1 MTISNICVGFVVF
14 IVLLVITGIIGWFF
28 MWVNDEESLFMIFS
42 AWFISTIGLAICLTY
57 ILVTKSFIQKGV
69 EKMSER
75 CKAIDKDLSRNG
87 SGCYD
92 PTAYKAM
99 KRVEADERKYGR
111 DYERFYN
118 LLNTIFY
125 ICELAGFHV
134 EGRIVLT
141 DKKTGKV
148 WK

>member
-1 MTISNICVGFVVF
+1 M
-14 IVLLVITGIIGWFF
+14 
-28 MWVNDEESLFMIFS
+28 
-42 AWFISTIGLAICLTY
+42 
-57 ILVTKSFIQKGV
+57 VTKK
-69 EKMSER
+69 KT
-75 CKAIDKDLSRNG
+75 IDKELSRNG
-87 SGCYD
+87 SGYYD

-99 KRVEADERKYGR
+99 KRVEADEKKYGR

-125 ICELAGFHV
+125 ICNLAGFHV

-148 WK
+148 WR

>member
-1 MTISNICVGFVVF
+1 MV
-14 IVLLVITGIIGWFF
+14 
-28 MWVNDEESLFMIFS
+28 
-42 AWFISTIGLAICLTY
+42 
-57 ILVTKSFIQKGV
+57 
-69 EKMSER
+69 
-75 CKAIDKDLSRNG
+75 IDKKKQSDTELSRNG
-87 SGCYD
+87 SGYYD

-99 KRVEADERKYGR
+99 KRVEADEKRYGR

-125 ICELAGFHV
+125 ICNLAGFHV
-134 EGRIVLT
+134 EGRITLV

>member
-1 MTISNICVGFVVF
+1 
-14 IVLLVITGIIGWFF
+14 
-28 MWVNDEESLFMIFS
+28 
-42 AWFISTIGLAICLTY
+42 
-57 ILVTKSFIQKGV
+57 
-69 EKMSER
+69 MSER
-75 CKAIDKDLSRNG
+75 CKAIDKELSRNG
-87 SGCYD
+87 SGYYD

-141 DKKTGKV
+141 DKRQERCGSDDRLWNNGIYLCIRDV
-148 WK
+148 RNQRSVICCSCWDIWSSFRDLL

>member
-1 MTISNICVGFVVF
+1 M
-14 IVLLVITGIIGWFF
+14 VIGKKKQ
-28 MWVNDEESLFMIFS
+28 S
-42 AWFISTIGLAICLTY
+42 
-57 ILVTKSFIQKGV
+57 
-69 EKMSER
+69 
-75 CKAIDKDLSRNG
+75 DKELSRNG
-87 SGCYD
+87 SGYYY

-99 KRVEADERKYGR
+99 KRVEADEKRYGK

-125 ICELAGFHV
+125 ICNLAGFHV
-134 EGRIVLT
+134 EGRITLV

>member
-1 MTISNICVGFVVF
+1 MTISNFCVGFVVF
-14 IVLLVITGIIGWFF
+14 IGLLVITGIIGLAF
-28 MWVNDEESLFMIFS
+28 MWVTDEESSCMIFF

-57 ILVTKSFIQKGV
+57 ILVTKGFIQKGV

-75 CKAIDKDLSRNG
+75 CKTIDRDLSRNG
-87 SGCYD
+87 SGYYD

-99 KRVEADERKYGR
+99 KRVEADEKKYGR

>member
-1 MTISNICVGFVVF
+1 MVTEKKTI
-14 IVLLVITGIIGWFF
+14 
-28 MWVNDEESLFMIFS
+28 D
-42 AWFISTIGLAICLTY
+42 
-57 ILVTKSFIQKGV
+57 
-69 EKMSER
+69 R
-75 CKAIDKDLSRNG
+75 DLSRNG
-87 SGCYD
+87 SGYYD

-99 KRVEADERKYGR
+99 KRVEADEKKYGR

-125 ICELAGFHV
+125 ICNLAGFHV
-134 EGRIVLT
+134 EGRIVLA

>member
-1 MTISNICVGFVVF
+1 MTISNCCVGFVVF

-28 MWVNDEESLFMIFS
+28 MWANDEESLFMIFS

-57 ILVTKSFIQKGV
+57 ILVTKGFIQKGV

-87 SGCYD
+87 SGYFD

-125 ICELAGFHV
+125 ICNLAGFHV